1 MFRQNTYFEPNLSE
15 RILEGNFTPR
25 PRLVCEVMDIVQNP
39 QGIED
44 YMGDMDFKLAGSRQG
59 ITALQVMP
67 SSPRHINYLPYNST
81 NEDMSPP

>member
-1 MFRQNTYFEPNLSE
+1 MFSQNTYFEPKLSH
-15 RILEGNFTPR
+15 RKLEDVISLLVQSSVGKFTPC
-25 PRLVCEVMDIVQNP
+25 PRWGGEIMNIIENP

-67 SSPRHINYLPYNST
+67 SSPRHINY
-81 NEDMSPP
+81 PP